1 MNMKRIL
8 YLSFILVV
16 LSFPSSALS
25 QTTVKGCVVNERG
38 EAVEYVSIG
47 FEDDSVGVIS
57 DAKGHFMF
65 TIPAGRKDS
74 LTFSHVSYLTET
86 IPYKTYGHSK
96 DLTVTLKD
104 KVMELNE
111 VVIGKK
117 NKLHTLSGKSWVSF
131 GAAAHAGN
139 AGECFEWGP
148 VFSNRKSHVLS
159 DILFTVMDC
168 TYEQCTL
175 SFNIYEI
182 RDHQFVNI
190 INKPIYQVVCSADS
204 GKLIGVT
211 PSEKIVLKG
220 KREYCVCLC
229 VVETKGDGA
238 IYFPLTFKS
247 SYARNTVK
255 GKRHKYPA
263 CPAII
268 VKGFEMSERSSN

>member
-1 MNMKRIL
+1 MKMKRIL
-8 YLSFILVV
+8 YLSFVLVV
-16 LSFPSSALS
+16 LLVPSSALA
-25 QTTVKGCVVNERG
+25 QTTVKGCVVNLRG

-47 FEDDSVGVIS
+47 FENDSVGVIS

-74 LTFSHVSYLTET
+74 LSFSHVSYQTEM
-86 IPYKTYGHSK
+86 IPYNTYGHAK
-96 DLTVTLKD
+96 ELTVTLKD
-104 KVMELNE
+104 KVEELTE
-111 VVIGKK
+111 VVVGKK

-131 GAAAHAGN
+131 GAAGHVGN

-148 VFSNRKSHVLS
+148 VFSNRKDHVLS
-159 DILFTVMDC
+159 DILFSVMDC

-182 RDHQFVNI
+182 RDRQFVNI
-190 INKPIYQVVCSADS
+190 INKPIYQVVSSADS

-211 PSEKIVLKG
+211 PSEDIILKG
-220 KREYCVCLC
+220 KKDYCVCLC
-229 VVETKGDGA
+229 VVDTKGDGA

-255 GKRHKYPA
+255 GKLRKVPA
-263 CPAII
+263 CPTII
-268 VKGFEMSERSSN
+268 VKGFETQD